1 MLKNGLKCVIGV
13 NILKLFPKIN
23 LTFLPMNCPNGEDKT
38 KPRVKKGNMVL
49 LIVVKRGYCWCQRL

>member
-1 MLKNGLKCVIGV
+1 MKKMLKNVFKCVIGV

-38 KPRVKKGNMVL
+38 KPRV
-49 LIVVKRGYCWCQRL
+49 IVVKRGYCWCQRL